1 MNRILRMIF
10 WMSTCGAVPAS
21 AQGLRPEPLPAVEFE
36 SSIQSEAVPSPP
48 APSAPEAEAKA
59 VESTER
65 LSLDEVLASVDR
77 SYPLLIAAVQQLAIA
92 QGEQLSTRG
101 PYDVR
106 VLGDNFTGAPG
117 YYQTNR
123 ASLKLEQNTLPGGKA
138 FGGYRIGRGSF
149 EPWYLERQTNDGGE
163 FKLGFEQSLLQGRAI
178 DKYRLDM
185 RKADLAVIAAEPK
198 IDKQRIYFIEYAAI
212 AYWKWVA
219 AGQAYAVAADVLGLA
234 QTRVEGIESRIRA
247 GILKEIES
255 VDNRRLIVSREAK
268 LIVADRKFQ
277 QAAVELSLY
286 LRDES
291 GRPILPAALRL
302 PDFPALTRPTA
313 EDLANDEQVAL
324 NLRPELRYLRIE
336 RDKYQTQLRYA
347 ENLKLPRL
355 NAVVVAG
362 QDVGTPTSPKRD
374 KSPFEMESGVTLEV
388 PLQRRNAAGQVQTNL
403 AELSRIRAELQ
414 YAEDRVVAD
423 VRRAMVGLTTAY
435 DEYLR
440 AVEGVVLARRMQDAE
455 LKNFELGN
463 SNILFVNL
471 REQATADARLL
482 VIDALE
488 QYFYAQAEYRAALGL
503 DAGTN
508 VRN

>member
-1 MNRILRMIF
+1 M
-10 WMSTCGAVPAS
+10 VS
-21 AQGLRPEPLPAVEFE
+21 AQGLAPEPLPAVEFD
-36 SSIQSEAVPSPP
+36 SPVQTEAVPSPQ
-48 APSAPEAEAKA
+48 APSTTDAKA
-59 VESTER
+59 AESMER

-101 PYDVR
+101 QYDLR

-234 QTRVEGIESRIRA
+234 QTRVAGIESRIRA

-291 GRPILPAALRL
+291 GRPILPPASRVADFPDPRRPDTESVAGDEQAAL
-302 PDFPALTRPTA
+302 
-313 EDLANDEQVAL
+313 VM
-324 NLRPELRYLRIE
+324 RPEIRYLRIE
-336 RDKYQTQLRYA
+336 RDKYVAQLRYA
-347 ENLKLPRL
+347 ENQTLPRL
-355 NAVVVAG
+355 NAVVLAG
-362 QDVGTPTSPKRD
+362 QDVGAPTSPKRD
-374 KSPFEMESGVTLEV
+374 KSPFEMESGITLEV
-388 PLQRRNAAGQVQTNL
+388 PLQRRNASGQIQSNN
-403 AELSRIRAELQ
+403 AELARIRAELQ

-423 VRRAMVGLTTAY
+423 VRRAMVGLSTAY
-435 DEYLR
+435 DEFLR
-440 AVEGVVLARRMQDAE
+440 ATEGVALAQRMQDAE
-455 LKNFELGN
+455 LKSFELGN

-488 QYFYAQAEYRAALGL
+488 QYFYAQAEYRAALGI
-503 DAGTN
+503 DAGSPI
-508 VRN
+508 RGR